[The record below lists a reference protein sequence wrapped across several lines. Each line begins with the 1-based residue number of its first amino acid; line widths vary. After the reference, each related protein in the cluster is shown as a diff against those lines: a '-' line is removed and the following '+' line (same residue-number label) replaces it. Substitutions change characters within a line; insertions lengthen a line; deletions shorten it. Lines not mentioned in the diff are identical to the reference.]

1 MAKLKTILKRLK
13 YNTKYII
20 KAKNEI
26 PSNSRIF
33 ERRHTKFQQF
43 LLRNCLGTT
52 NLDKRIDLNEKI
64 QIFGKFTDIY
74 EISND
79 IFSNYDFSNKKLK
92 PAFFNI
98 ADVKVPYE
106 ASRLQYLQKAISG
119 KIDVDKFPSIYWSS
133 PMDVA
138 IRNINLIF
146 HLFNI
151 ESGSKIAEILGN
163 NKDLISSYISKHY
176 EFTINNLENKVN
188 VTRYHYFI

>member
-1 MAKLKTILKRLK
+1 MAKLKTLLKRLK
-13 YNTKYII
+13 YNTKYVI

-26 PSNSRIF
+26 PLNFRIF

-43 LLRNCLGTT
+43 LLRNCLGAT

-106 ASRLQYLQKAISG
+106 ASRLQYLQQEISG
-119 KIDVDKFPSIYWSS
+119 KI
-133 PMDVA
+133 
-138 IRNINLIF
+138 
-146 HLFNI
+146 
-151 ESGSKIAEILGN
+151 EILSAIFSL
-163 NKDLISSYISKHY
+163 LITADIPPTSGKL
-176 EFTINNLENKVN
+176 TK
-188 VTRYHYFI
+188 